1 MTFGAL
7 SVITAS
13 PPVMPL
19 LYEAFI
25 TAVSVALL
33 PENVMTALKT
43 RVFRQPMENSGR
55 GVRQLMLERL
65 DDASQALREIA
76 ATTQAV
82 SQKLDRARSGTD
94 SVTTKQWTTSS
105 LKCGLKTR
113 CWQQEYGEY
122 SRMYLT
128 I

>member
-43 RVFRQPMENSGR
+43 RVF
-55 GVRQLMLERL
+55 
-65 DDASQALREIA
+65 ASQWRTA
-76 ATTQAV
+76 AEGAPA
-82 SQKLDRARSGTD
+82 DARTHG
-94 SVTTKQWTTSS
+94 
-105 LKCGLKTR
+105 
-113 CWQQEYGEY
+113 
-122 SRMYLT
+122 
-128 I
+128 

>member
-1 MTFGAL
+1 MSVALFPKMQLLGIYALAGLAAGVFSGLGRWICAGGYAVTFGAL

-43 RVFRQPMENSGR
+43 RVFRQPMENSGS
-55 GVRQLMLERL
+55 GA
-65 DDASQALREIA
+65 DAR
-76 ATTQAV
+76 TP
-82 SQKLDRARSGTD
+82 G
-94 SVTTKQWTTSS
+94 
-105 LKCGLKTR
+105 
-113 CWQQEYGEY
+113 
-122 SRMYLT
+122 
-128 I
+128 